1 MKGFQSH
8 PLFLFHHKQPFPPQ
22 WHSFLNTVKL
32 RPHPCHATLISYFTI
47 EYSLF
52 PLKLFILPS
61 QTNLKI
67 TSIFLLIHFNSL
79 YERIPFTS
87 IVFFSSQTAFSPSM
101 TFHYYFLFH
110 YWIQS
115 DSAQTF
121 HFTLIQTSLMIKNP
135 IYLFMYFNAF
145 YELISFHP
153 IELQP

>member
-1 MKGFQSH
+1 MHSNSLYERIPITSIVFVSSQTAFPSSMTFIFEYSQL
-8 PLFLFHHKQPFPPQ
+8 PLKHFHTNLKKNSFNSYSCKSIQLFSFHHK
-22 WHSFLNTVKL
+22 KL
-32 RPHPCHATLISYFTI
+32 CPHPCHANLISYFII

-101 TFHYYFLFH
+101 TFHHYFLFH

-115 DSAQTF
+115 D
-121 HFTLIQTSLMIKNP
+121 FT
-135 IYLFMYFNAF
+135 
-145 YELISFHP
+145 
-153 IELQP
+153 